1 MNALKVIG
9 GLVVLSI
16 AASNIGY
23 AVGMRQ
29 SRKIIAEEKAKVKVG
44 EAK

>member
-1 MNALKVIG
+1 MSVLKVIG

-23 AVGMRQ
+23 VVGLRN
-29 SRKIIAEEKAKVKVG
+29 SRKVIAEEKAKVG

>member
-1 MNALKVIG
+1 MSVLKVIG

-16 AASNIGY
+16 AATNIGY
-23 AVGMRQ
+23 AIGR
-29 SRKIIAEEKAKVKVG
+29 RDLKAELAAKTTKPG

>member
-1 MNALKVIG
+1 MSVLKVIG

-23 AVGMRQ
+23 VVGMRN
-29 SRKIIAEEKAKVKVG
+29 SRNIIAAEKVKAG

>member
-1 MNALKVIG
+1 MSVLKVIG

-16 AASNIGY
+16 AATNIGY
-23 AVGMRQ
+23 AI
-29 SRKIIAEEKAKVKVG
+29 SRREIKAELAAKINKPKVE